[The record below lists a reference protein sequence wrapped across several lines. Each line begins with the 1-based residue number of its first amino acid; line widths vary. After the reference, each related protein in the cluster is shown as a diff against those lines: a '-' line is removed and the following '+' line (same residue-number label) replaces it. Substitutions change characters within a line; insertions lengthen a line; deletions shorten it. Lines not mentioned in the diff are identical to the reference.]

1 MREVADIMIYITDDM
16 LDRFIKE
23 DVPYIDLTTQV
34 LDVSGKRGRIEY
46 ICRDEAVVCGTEEVQ
61 RILGKLNIETIQ
73 YVPSGVMVKP
83 QTVIIS
89 GEGSAKDLL
98 MAWKVGQ
105 NILEYV
111 SGIATRTRR
120 MLQLAREVNP
130 RIEVNTT
137 RKSFPGTKEFS
148 IKGVVAGGGLPH
160 RLGLSETVLVF
171 PQHMR
176 FIDGLEGLL
185 AKMSHIR
192 SRCREKKVLVEVETI
207 ADAVR
212 VCQAGADGVQVD
224 KMPPAELK
232 KAVEAIRAL
241 DPGIIILAA
250 GGIKESN
257 VQEYTGTGVD
267 VIVTSAVYFGRPVDI
282 GVGIKPI

>member
-1 MREVADIMIYITDDM
+1 MIYITEDM

-23 DVPYIDLTTQV
+23 DVPYIDLTTHV
-34 LDVSGKRGRIEY
+34 LDIAGKRGRIEY
-46 ICRDEAVVCGTEEVQ
+46 ICRDEAVVCGSEEVQ

-73 YVPSGVMVKP
+73 YVPSGILVKP

-89 GEGSAKDLL
+89 GEGLAENLL

-120 MLQLAREVNP
+120 LLQLAREVNP
-130 RIEVNTT
+130 QIEVNST

-171 PQHMR
+171 PQHMN
-176 FIDGLEGLL
+176 FIDGFEGLL
-185 AKMSHIR
+185 AQVAHIK
-192 SRCREKKVLVEVETI
+192 SRCREKRVLVEVETV

-212 VCQAGADGVQVD
+212 VCQAGADGIQLD

-232 KAVEAIRAL
+232 KAVQAIRSR
-241 DPGIIILAA
+241 DPGIVILAA

-257 VQEYTGTGVD
+257 VQEYAATGVD
-267 VIVTSAVYFGRPVDI
+267 VIVTSAVYFGRPVDV
-282 GVGIKPI
+282 GVGMYPL